1 MSQCAPMISGRG
13 CDKSLLAFIFGQ
25 AENGICCAAKL
36 ETTRWLSVFKLEKTG
51 TPDRLLR
58 LSEWISGVLWT

>member
-1 MSQCAPMISGRG
+1 MSQRAPMISGRG

-36 ETTRWLSVFKLEKTG
+36 ETTRWSSVFKLEKN
-51 TPDRLLR
+51 RHA
-58 LSEWISGVLWT
+58 